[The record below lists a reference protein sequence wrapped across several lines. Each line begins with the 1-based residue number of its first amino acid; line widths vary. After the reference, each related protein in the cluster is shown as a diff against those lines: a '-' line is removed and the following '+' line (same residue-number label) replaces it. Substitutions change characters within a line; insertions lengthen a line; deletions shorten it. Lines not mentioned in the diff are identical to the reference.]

1 MTNTPMPANI
11 RKRSE
16 IYAQNVTKRGHVKTS
31 LDPKAEQR
39 IEAERLRKKGIGK
52 GSPTLVSRS
61 RKLLFVLL
69 ALVLGSTLYQMLL
82 PLFGSS
88 SSSSSSS
95 STRSNK
101 KGPSKQE
108 PELTREQQ
116 ARAAEA
122 VIRAMNQQKIEKYR
136 ENAKNYKGE
145 AVVGPDDED
154 FVSVSLAVS
163 PDSDEETPVVKA
175 KPQML

>member
-1 MTNTPMPANI
+1 MTNTPMPASI

-16 IYAQNVTKRGHVKTS
+16 TYARNVTKRGNVKKS

-61 RKLLFVLL
+61 RKLLLVLL

-82 PLFGSS
+82 PLFGRSS
-88 SSSSSSS
+88 SSSSSP
-95 STRSNK
+95 RSNK
-101 KGPSKQE
+101 KGSSKQE

-122 VIRAMNQQKIEKYR
+122 VIRAMNQQKVERYR

-154 FVSVSLAVS
+154 FVSLSLAVS

-175 KPQML
+175 KPQMF